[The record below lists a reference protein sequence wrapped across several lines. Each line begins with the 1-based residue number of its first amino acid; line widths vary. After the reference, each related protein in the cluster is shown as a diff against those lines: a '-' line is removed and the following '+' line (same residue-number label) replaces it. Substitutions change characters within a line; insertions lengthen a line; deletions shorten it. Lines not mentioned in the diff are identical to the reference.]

1 MSKSWIRTILLMAL
15 AVLCLVGAVAMKM
28 CGKEDAVDAPYV
40 EMDSSSTLANSE
52 AVADSTASID
62 SVDESI
68 NEIKVAFGTEKV
80 ESDTAENEVKRVE
93 VESAEKLE
101 SEESTIEGDTQPS
114 VKQDATE
121 STPSPVPTV
130 PVEPTPEST
139 PAPTPEATAEPTP
152 APEQST
158 LVPDESEQDTG
169 YADNG
174 WQPEAE
180 EHYHGNGSDSGTCPA
195 CGLIYGPAGGAEGQY
210 GEQDG
215 LMD

>member
-15 AVLCLVGAVAMKM
+15 AVLCLVGAIVMKK

-40 EMDSSSTLANSE
+40 DADSASTAASSELEADSSVISSSSNESNTEIEVVFDTDEEEVASSDAKEQDKEPE
-52 AVADSTASID
+52 A
-62 SVDESI
+62 
-68 NEIKVAFGTEKV
+68 
-80 ESDTAENEVKRVE
+80 
-93 VESAEKLE
+93 
-101 SEESTIEGDTQPS
+101 
-114 VKQDATE
+114 AT
-121 STPSPVPTV
+121 SV
-130 PVEPTPEST
+130 PVEQPTPV
-139 PAPTPEATAEPTP
+139 PTPEATSEPTP
-152 APEQST
+152 VPEQSAP
-158 LVPDESEQDTG
+158 VHAEPEQNTG